1 MWEVMDIRPLIKSVE
16 TQESI
21 WKYLYIHCMIL
32 VQVGDPIYTNRIGD
46 KET

>member
-1 MWEVMDIRPLIKSVE
+1 
-16 TQESI
+16 
-21 WKYLYIHCMIL
+21 LYIHCMIL

>member
-1 MWEVMDIRPLIKSVE
+1 
-16 TQESI
+16 
-21 WKYLYIHCMIL
+21 LYIHRMIL